1 MPKLPDPSEFETIL
15 ARMNREGQ
23 FTASVLASDDGLP
36 VASAP
41 APSPYDADTVAAM
54 VALVKGFI
62 KDTQTQ
68 LGMAEVDEVSIVVGD
83 RSRLVCRYFNLG
95 DRPFV
100 LATITPPGQSYR
112 RLTTRA
118 IREIDEAWSE

>member
-1 MPKLPDPSEFETIL
+1 MPTKPGPSEFETIL
-15 ARMNREGQ
+15 ARLNREGQ

-54 VALVKGFI
+54 VALVKGFV

-68 LGMAEVDEVSIVVGD
+68 LGLAEVDEVSIVVGD
-83 RSRLVCRYFNLG
+83 RSRLICRYFSLG

-100 LATITPPGQSYR
+100 LATIAPPGQSYR
-112 RLTTRA
+112 RLTSRA
-118 IREIDEAWSE
+118 IRDIHQAWEE

>member
-1 MPKLPDPSEFETIL
+1 MPRHQGQSEFETIL
-15 ARMNREGQ
+15 TRMNTEGQ

-54 VALVKGFI
+54 VSLVKGFV

-83 RSRLVCRYFNLG
+83 RSRLICRYFNLG

-100 LATITPPGQSYR
+100 LATIAPPGQSYR
-112 RLTTRA
+112 RLTSRA
-118 IREIDEAWSE
+118 IREIDAAWEE